1 MTSSSSLAM
10 QQYSIKQR
18 TRKFVKGYGFI
29 SFARKYKKQFL
40 DTQLDAVK
48 TVSIKVVCKTSDF
61 LGNEIVYPE
70 AKSNADKIVKQKPV
84 IYENPRNVEKIIIP
98 P

>member
-48 TVSIKVVCKTSDF
+48 TVSKKVVCITSDF

>member
-29 SFARKYKKQFL
+29 LFARKYKKQFL

-48 TVSIKVVCKTSDF
+48 TVSKKVVCKTSDF

>member
-1 MTSSSSLAM
+1 MTSSLSLAM
-10 QQYSIKQR
+10 QEYSIKQR
-18 TRKFVKGYGFI
+18 TRKFVRGYEFI

-48 TVSIKVVCKTSDF
+48 TASKKVVCKTGDF

-70 AKSNADKIVKQKPV
+70 AKSNGDKIVKQKPA